1 MVTGLGRRRRL
12 VVLREVVLVAVVTTL
27 LVAMVAGR
35 RGAVLASGLEALVAK
50 DVGLLRGRGRVL
62 LTAVAV
68 GRLVSVGGG
77 DEGALVV
84 ALWRHHLVGTWLGRG
99 ELELALLVAMLVVAV
114 VTRLQLVQ
122 VEVGGVEPVVVLQ
135 GPAAVA
141 RPNRVARETV
151 SGGLQVR
158 VVGYGA

>member
-1 MVTGLGRRRRL
+1 M
-12 VVLREVVLVAVVTTL
+12 
-27 LVAMVAGR
+27 
-35 RGAVLASGLEALVAK
+35 
-50 DVGLLRGRGRVL
+50 
-62 LTAVAV
+62 
-68 GRLVSVGGG
+68 
-77 DEGALVV
+77 V

-99 ELELALLVAMLVVAV
+99 ELELTLLVAMLVVAV

-151 SGGLQVR
+151 SGGLQYWVA
-158 VVGYGA
+158 GYGAGRAGFSFVPENKFLCKSHLKFVMFIKDFQIFFESFVKTTFNFRANLC